1 MNKRITNGRVWLVLC
16 IVVML
21 LGVAAVGTLISSAE
35 QTVVAKIGDVEY
47 TTLQSAIDAAA
58 SGETTIVLVSDCAEN
73 VTVKQSAGKNIIIDG
88 NGKTF
93 TGTLYVDG
101 NKRSTGAET
110 LLIKNL
116 NFVLSG
122 SYGIAAHTSK
132 NTFPH
137 NVTVDGCTF
146 TDTADAYTYGIYIR
160 HAYNITVKN
169 TEANGLFDFVYA
181 NTSITGFTA
190 ENVQITD
197 CSNGFVFA
205 YGSGIELN
213 NVTTT
218 DTLASVSHFN
228 RTPGATMKL
237 TECDLDS
244 SINFGASGSTGSLT
258 IELDHTVATL
268 DVVDNVNKLTVK
280 VDDETSNL
288 KIVTEDVVVNDAD
301 GAGMKVVCDEGVAL
315 EPNADGSY
323 GMVISHPVAEIGG
336 TQYTS
341 IQEAVNAAV
350 DGDVIT
356 LIGDVTLDGSVAY
369 PDSDNGYSAL
379 VLVEGK
385 DITLDLAGHT
395 VTVTPKYNAV
405 PHNAAPGYIISAIH
419 IGADASLTIKGDG
432 CIVGNPAAVDA
443 TDDAVN
449 GLYCLIYVQDGATLN
464 VEGGSYDAYVSDS
477 IIYAEADNH
486 TYVKGGSFVL
496 RNWDINK
503 PWITNVKGKNS
514 GNYVVFTGGTFN
526 YDIMVNYGTQKDCEN
541 DIADGYELV
550 DNADGTWSVIPV
562 KPPVAEL
569 NGNQYTSIQEAVN
582 AAVDGDVITLIGD
595 VTLDGSVAYPDS
607 DNGYSALVLVEGKDI
622 TLDLAGH
629 TVTVTPK
636 YNAVPH
642 NAAPGYI
649 ISAIHIGAD
658 ASLTI
663 KGDGCIVGNPAAVD
677 ATDDAV
683 NGLYC
688 LIYVQDGATL
698 NVEGGS
704 YDAYVSDSI
713 IYAEADNHTYVKGGS
728 FVLRNWDINKPWIT
742 NVKGKN
748 SGNYVVFTG
757 GTFNYDIMV
766 NYGTQKDC
774 ENDIA
779 DGYALVESGEG
790 IWSVIPDVD
799 PVIKGAQLNL
809 GNTFGIYFNVDPDSI
824 ISGVDYVAV
833 VTNAA
838 GETVAEIP
846 SSKWVG
852 GTKVLYSGL
861 AAKQMADEFTV
872 TVISEFGA
880 SSEPRTTSIK
890 SYVERGLAGNH
901 FDAETIALLTAMLN
915 YGAATQDAYD
925 YNEDNLAN
933 TVVADQPVTDVVLT
947 DDAIF
952 GEYHKQTILSIYTG
966 LSITY
971 YFDKGEL
978 PEVTKAYLSYVDN
991 RGGRVMTVLD
1001 VQTVSDES
1009 VDGSEY
1015 YVVLFDGFIPED
1027 ATSVFTCQLID
1038 AEGNAVATARDSVLS
1053 ICARE
1058 INFLK
1063 GLTPEEAA
1071 VYAFDVEY
1079 FQSLANYIVA
1089 VSEYN
1094 K

>member
-146 TDTADAYTYGIYIR
+146 TDTSDAYTYGIYIR

-181 NTSITGFTA
+181 NTSVTGFTA

-244 SINFGASGSTGSLT
+244 SINFGASGATGSLT

-301 GAGMKVVCDEGVAL
+301 GAGMKVVCEEGVAL

-336 TQYTS
+336 TQYTDL
-341 IQEAVNAAV
+341 ADALAAAV
-350 DGDVIT
+350 DGDTIT
-356 LIGDVTLDGSVAY
+356 LIADIKLDGSTAFNCGE
-369 PDSDNGYSAL
+369 DNYDTL
-379 VLVEGK
+379 YYVEGK
-385 DITLDLAGHT
+385 KITIDFGGYYIDVAP
-395 VTVTPKYNAV
+395 VTHGDATPILSD
-405 PHNAAPGYIISAIH
+405 HIISVFYIDNGTDLTLKGEGG
-419 IGADASLTIKGDG
+419 IRSYYDDGAYF
-432 CIVGNPAAVDA
+432 
-443 TDDAVN
+443 
-449 GLYCLIYVQDGATLN
+449 GLYCFVYSDRSVLTVESGEYVGAKFYSSMFYGDGEPQQIN
-464 VEGGSYDAYVSDS
+464 
-477 IIYAEADNH
+477 I
-486 TYVKGGSFVL
+486 KGGDFTVVGAD
-496 RNWDINK
+496 RDR
-503 PWITNVKGKNS
+503 PWLTNVGGKNEGTYAVIS
-514 GNYVVFTGGTFN
+514 GGTFN
-526 YDIMVNYGTQKDCEN
+526 YNILFNEGTQKDSEIE
-541 DIADGYELV
+541 IADGCELV

-642 NAAPGYI
+642 SAAPGYI

-658 ASLTI
+658 ASLTV

-809 GNTFGIYFNVDPDSI
+809 GNTFGIYFNLDPDSI
-824 ISGVDYVAV
+824 ILGVDYVAV

-947 DDAIF
+947 DDTIF
-952 GEYHKQTILSIYTG
+952 GEHHKQTILSIYTG

-1009 VDGSEY
+1009 VDGSAY